1 MSTTLS
7 FETGPAQLAL
17 KQCAGVEQA
26 PAITVQL
33 HATGDARIY
42 TADGQPL
49 LDGRWVMTIT
59 SAQVQ
64 ESATLSY
71 GTQGDRPLCSI
82 WVNKSPQRFA
92 ILLDMFKGG
101 NASEITV
108 GVEGMA
114 EMADYSRKWDTRAFP
129 VLGVSSVCFD
139 FPLPQSED

>member
-1 MSTTLS
+1 MSTSLS
-7 FETGPAQLAL
+7 FETGPAQLVL

-59 SAQVQ
+59 SAQLQ
-64 ESATLSY
+64 EGATLSY
-71 GTQGDRPLCSI
+71 GKQGERPLCSI
-82 WVNKSPQRFA
+82 WVCKSPQRFA

-101 NASEITV
+101 NASEIMV
-108 GVEGMA
+108 GVEGMD
-114 EMADYSRKWDTRAFP
+114 ELGDYSRKWDTLAFP
-129 VLGVSSVCFD
+129 VQVVSSVCFD
-139 FPLPQSED
+139 FPLPQSEE